1 MARFFLCETCK
12 NLVEIVQDHKVP
24 LHCCG
29 KQMAELLPNTAN
41 ASEEKHIPVVTVN
54 GDTLEVKVG
63 SVEHP
68 MLEEHHISFII
79 LETDKGVQRKA
90 LDPVGAPVAEFVLD
104 EGEKVIAA
112 YEYCNLHGFWKAEL

>member
-12 NLVEIVQDHKVP
+12 NLVEIVEDHKVP
-24 LHCCG
+24 LFCCG

-68 MLEEHHISFII
+68 MEDVHSIRWIYVETENGGIRKDLKPGAAPSASFH
-79 LETDKGVQRKA
+79 LG
-90 LDPVGAPVAEFVLD
+90 
-104 EGEKVIAA
+104 GEKAVAV
-112 YEYCNLHGFWKAEL
+112 YEYCNLHGLWKTEL